1 MQALV
6 LEVGATFVGDAAALL
21 KGAGRIA
28 IQLVMAPV
36 DRLANACDVAGV
48 LTLRRLASMRKRAEA
63 RGVPHATPARRPR
76 RRGPL
81 SCLAALSDLT

>member
-6 LEVGATFVGDAAALL
+6 LEVGATFVDDAAALV
-21 KGAGRIA
+21 KGMGRIM

-36 DRLANACDVAGV
+36 DRIANTCDVAGV
-48 LTLRRLASMRKRAEA
+48 LTLRRLASMRMRAEA
-63 RGVPHATPARRPR
+63 RGVKHAMSERRPR
-76 RRGPL
+76 WRGPL